1 MSLILSKSKPEVT
14 IFCHLVKNQISI
26 TDTSESFESFDI
38 PMDDLCYLIDYVL
51 TNTDL
56 YEADP
61 RITLVEKIKKLKIIE
76 GYNPGNTRFGEK

>member
-38 PMDDLCYLIDYVL
+38 PMDDLCYLCTYK
-51 TNTDL
+51 
-56 YEADP
+56 Y
-61 RITLVEKIKKLKIIE
+61 
-76 GYNPGNTRFGEK
+76 